1 MIYNE
6 KLKSGVIKTQV
17 IELLKSIASKRKK
30 NKIIL
35 LAFLSFFDFVLNYK
49 YYQNLKTELS
59 KNNIK
64 CVLLFIPTI
73 YNRFFILN
81 PLNILLYSIIVPMPL
96 LLIIKKF
103 KISCIHARS
112 YQSMYFA
119 YMVKKLFFNHIKLI
133 FDMRSIFPEENKSSG
148 RFNKITYCMW
158 KHIEHRLIDNSDIVI
173 GVSPP
178 FYKYISNINSDT
190 KISIIPC
197 TVQTKI
203 FKFDNFARNRI
214 RKELN
219 LAEKNILF
227 VYSGS
232 LGRKNHWNYLGTYL
246 DFFYAIKQNLPT
258 SKLIILTS
266 SKKYI
271 SKIQQGKLKDV
282 YTINASNPQIRAK
295 YLSAADY
302 GLQLMTKDFDYGT
315 RLGIKVVEYLACGL
329 PILVNENVGGAC
341 YYVKKYN
348 LGKIV
353 TKNNLLKIS
362 NSILKDK
369 DYLRIN
375 CIKFSEKYLSDRVTT
390 NKYINIYKELQNKK
404 NIDS

>member
-6 KLKSGVIKTQV
+6 KLKSGLIKTQV
-17 IELLKSIASKRKK
+17 IELLKSIASKSKK

-49 YYQNLKTELS
+49 YYQNLKAELL

-64 CVLLFIPTI
+64 CVLLFVPTI
-73 YNRFFILN
+73 YSRFFILN

-103 KISCIHARS
+103 KINCIHARS

-158 KHIEHRLIDNSDIVI
+158 KHIEHRLIKNSDIVV

-178 FYKYISNINSDT
+178 FYKYISNINSNT
-190 KISIIPC
+190 EIIIIPC
-197 TVQTKI
+197 SVQSKI
-203 FKFDNFARNRI
+203 FKFNNFARNRI

-219 LAEKNILF
+219 LTEKDILF

-232 LGRKNHWNYLGTYL
+232 LGRKNHWNYLGNYL
-246 DFFYAIKQNLPT
+246 DFFYAIRQNLPT

-271 SKIQQGKLKDV
+271 SKIQQGELKDV
-282 YTINASNPQIRAK
+282 YTINASNTYIRAK

-302 GLQLMTKDFDYGT
+302 GLQLMTKDFDCGT

-353 TKNNLLKIS
+353 TKNNLTKIS
-362 NSILKDK
+362 NSILEDK
-369 DYLRIN
+369 DHLRIN
-375 CIKFSEKYLSDRVTT
+375 CKKFSRKYLSNTITT
-390 NKYINIYKELQNKK
+390 NKYINIYKKLQCKK
-404 NIDS
+404 S